1 MINNLKWVLW
11 LVTALYLTQQ
21 VFADEFDD
29 QVRKIA
35 DQLRCPTCQAQSVKD
50 SEAGLSVNMKMKI
63 RELLEEGKSEA
74 EILNFFEDRYGE
86 WILRSPRMQG
96 FNLLLW
102 GMPAVLILVAVLLLF
117 RSMKAR
123 ALRLKPDQL
132 TPLSDDEKQK
142 IENDLKE
149 I

>member
-1 MINNLKWVLW
+1 MKNILKVIIPVILAICLFSIGW
-11 LVTALYLTQQ
+11 
-21 VFADEFDD
+21 ADDLD
-29 QVRKIA
+29 NQVRKIS

-63 RELLEEGKSEA
+63 REMLKEGKTES
-74 EILNFFEDRYGE
+74 EILDFFEERYGE
-86 WILRSPRMQG
+86 WILRSPKMRG

-102 GMPAVLILVAVLLLF
+102 GLPAILILVAVLLLL
-117 RSMKAR
+117 RSMKSRSHQLQA
-123 ALRLKPDQL
+123 DQL
-132 TPLSDDEKQK
+132 TPLTDAEKRK